1 MNAHP
6 TGLSESSQ
14 AVAVLRSR
22 VLVAEDDPMVRRIL
36 QTWLQ
41 QWNHGVIAVDNGAA
55 AWKVLQQKQ
64 PPKLLILDWMMPEI
78 DGLELCRRIRAD
90 QRSAYRYILLITA
103 KDARQDLVSAFDA
116 GADDYLTKP
125 FDCDELRARLRVGE
139 RILKLQDDLVRAR
152 DALQFQATHDL
163 LTGLWNRGAVLDVLN
178 RELERCWR
186 TRVPM
191 AVLML
196 DLDHFKRINDTH
208 GHLTGDAVLK
218 ETATRLTRAVRSYD
232 CVGRYGGEEFLVV
245 LPGCSSTQAVR
256 IAERIRSRIA
266 QDPVGTGGAGLQL
279 SASIGGAMVATAAGS
294 ANEIL
299 ALADSALYQAKNAG
313 RDRTVIL

>member
-6 TGLSESSQ
+6 TGLPEKSQ
-14 AVAVLRSR
+14 AVAISRSR
-22 VLVAEDDPMVRRIL
+22 VLVAEDDPMVRKIL
-36 QTWLQ
+36 QRWLQ
-41 QWNHGVIAVDNGAA
+41 QWNHEVIAVDNGAA
-55 AWKVLQQKQ
+55 AWKVLQQTQ

-78 DGLELCRRIRAD
+78 EGLELCRRIRAD

-103 KDARQDLVSAFDA
+103 KDARQDLVSAFEA

-125 FDCDELRARLRVGE
+125 FDCDELRARLRVGV
-139 RILKLQDDLVRAR
+139 RILKLQDDLIRAR
-152 DALQFQATHDL
+152 DALQFQATHDV
-163 LTGLWNRGAVLDVLN
+163 LTGLWNRGAVLDVFN
-178 RELERCWR
+178 RELERCRR

-208 GHLTGDAVLK
+208 GHLAGDAVLK
-218 ETATRLTRAVRSYD
+218 ETANRLTGAVRSYD
-232 CVGRYGGEEFLVV
+232 YVGRYRGEEFLVV
-245 LPGCSSTQAVR
+245 LPGCSSAQAVR

-266 QDPVGTGGAGLQL
+266 HDPVGSGAAGIQL
-279 SASIGGAMVATAAGS
+279 TASIGGAMVAAQASS